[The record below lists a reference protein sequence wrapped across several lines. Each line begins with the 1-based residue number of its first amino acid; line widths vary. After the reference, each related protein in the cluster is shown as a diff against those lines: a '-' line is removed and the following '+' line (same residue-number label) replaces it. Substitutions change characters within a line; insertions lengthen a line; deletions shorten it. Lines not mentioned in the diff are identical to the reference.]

1 MGMGMSI
8 PLARVNI
15 RRLLTG
21 LGLLVVLLLAAAFV
35 LGLLS
40 LKRASEIFSEDF
52 QQQQLILAK
61 TTARQI
67 EDGLEFLRWELK
79 ILDYSPAIQYLEKVA
94 WANRMQ
100 VSFNDLSKLGVTAI
114 ERIEIAGANG
124 GHTYILDAAG
134 PRVIDYKVNQSS
146 AEVAWAKD
154 PANRGRIRQ
163 GPVELESPGGHKAPF
178 FDLAMPVY
186 EQSVDES
193 HPKATG
199 IWGGVLLFKIDA
211 SQFIGHYCAGIRSGR
226 TGYCWVLNSDGVFL
240 YHPEREFIGEDAF
253 TARGRRNPLISF
265 TKINEIQ
272 KSKMLAGEE
281 GTSQYTSGW
290 NRGVI
295 GQMEKFVAYSHVK
308 VDPDGSR
315 IWPVAVVAPTAEVYG
330 TIHSLYIRQFLIQG
344 ILIFA
349 LILAA
354 CAVIYYELRWSV
366 ELQREVDRTTAD
378 LRRSRE
384 QYQSV
389 VENAR
394 DFIFLLDE
402 NGNFISANT
411 ATARA
416 FGFPAAGISG
426 KNLERFFAP
435 EDAKAMLVRVRDVV
449 ESRRSLEVKFQAH
462 IGDRVYSLSTH
473 FVPVFGEDGG
483 TVEWILVMAR
493 DITESQRM
501 EEQLFQTEKL
511 ASLGTLSAGVA
522 HEINN
527 PLAVILGF
535 TEILLDRV
543 PEGTQEYEIL
553 KTVERQGLNCK
564 RIVENL
570 MGFARHPSQP
580 EAFSD
585 LNHDLQT
592 VLLLVQNTLLTKKID
607 LELNLASDLPQ
618 VRGGAGE
625 LQQVF
630 LNLITNAV
638 AAMPE
643 GGTLTVASRRN
654 ARENLVEAIIADTG
668 IGIPKENADRIF
680 DPFFTTKKV
689 GEGTGLGLFVS
700 YAIVEK
706 LGGHIRFETKTAE
719 EDATASGTTFFVTL
733 QPEFPETT

>member
-1 MGMGMSI
+1 MGKGM
-8 PLARVNI
+8 PLARINI
-15 RRLLTG
+15 RQLLTG

-40 LKRASEIFSEDF
+40 LKRTSEIVSEDF

-61 TTARQI
+61 TTARQM
-67 EDGLEFLRWELK
+67 EDGLEFLRGELR

-114 ERIEIAGANG
+114 ERIDMAGANG
-124 GHTYILDAAG
+124 GHTYILDAGG
-134 PRVIDYKVNQSS
+134 PRVLDHEANQYA

-154 PANRGRIRQ
+154 PANRGHLRQ
-163 GPVELESPGGHKAPF
+163 GPVALESRGGQKTPF
-178 FDLAMPVY
+178 FELAMPVY

-193 HPKATG
+193 HPQATG
-199 IWGGVLLFKIDA
+199 IWSGVLLFRIDA
-211 SQFIGHYCAGIRSGR
+211 SQFTGHYCAGIRSGH

-240 YHPEREFIGEDAF
+240 YHPERQFVGEDAF

-265 TKINEIQ
+265 TKINELQ
-272 KSKMLAGEE
+272 KSKMLAGAE
-281 GTSQYTSGW
+281 GTSRYTSGW
-290 NRGVI
+290 NRGVL
-295 GQMEKFVAYSHVK
+295 GPMEKFVAYSHVK
-308 VDPDGSR
+308 VNPDGSR
-315 IWPVAVVAPTAEVYG
+315 IWPVAVVAPTSEVYG

-354 CAVIYYELRWSV
+354 CAVIYYGLRWSV

-384 QYQSV
+384 QYKSV
-389 VENAR
+389 VENAL

-402 NGNFISANT
+402 NGNFVSANT
-411 ATARA
+411 AAARA
-416 FGFPAAGISG
+416 LGIPAAEIPG

-435 EDAKAMLVRVRDVV
+435 EDAQAILKRVREVMD
-449 ESRRSLEVKFQAH
+449 SRAGIEVKFQAH
-462 IGDRVYSLSTH
+462 IGERLYSLSTH

-483 TVEWILVMAR
+483 TVERILVMSR

-535 TEILLDRV
+535 AEILLDRF
-543 PEGTQEYEIL
+543 PEGTQEHTIL
-553 KTVERQGLNCK
+553 ETVERQGLNCK

-580 EAFSD
+580 EEFSD

-592 VLLLVQNTLLTKKID
+592 VLLLVQNTLLTKQIE
-607 LELNLASDLPQ
+607 LELDLAADLPQ
-618 VRGGAGE
+618 VKGGAGE

-630 LNLITNAV
+630 LNLITNAA

-643 GGTLTVASRRN
+643 GGQLTVASRQH
-654 ARENLVEAIIADTG
+654 ASGNLVEAIIADTG
-668 IGIPKENADRIF
+668 TGIPKENADRIF

-700 YAIVEK
+700 YTIVEK

-733 QPEFPETT
+733 QPVFPETA

>member
-1 MGMGMSI
+1 
-8 PLARVNI
+8 VN
-15 RRLLTG
+15 
-21 LGLLVVLLLAAAFV
+21 
-35 LGLLS
+35 
-40 LKRASEIFSEDF
+40 
-52 QQQQLILAK
+52 
-61 TTARQI
+61 
-67 EDGLEFLRWELK
+67 
-79 ILDYSPAIQYLEKVA
+79 
-94 WANRMQ
+94 
-100 VSFNDLSKLGVTAI
+100 
-114 ERIEIAGANG
+114 
-124 GHTYILDAAG
+124 
-134 PRVIDYKVNQSS
+134 
-146 AEVAWAKD
+146 
-154 PANRGRIRQ
+154 
-163 GPVELESPGGHKAPF
+163 
-178 FDLAMPVY
+178 
-186 EQSVDES
+186 
-193 HPKATG
+193 
-199 IWGGVLLFKIDA
+199 
-211 SQFIGHYCAGIRSGR
+211 
-226 TGYCWVLNSDGVFL
+226 
-240 YHPEREFIGEDAF
+240 
-253 TARGRRNPLISF
+253 
-265 TKINEIQ
+265 
-272 KSKMLAGEE
+272 
-281 GTSQYTSGW
+281 
-290 NRGVI
+290 
-295 GQMEKFVAYSHVK
+295 
-308 VDPDGSR
+308 PDGSR

-366 ELQREVDRTTAD
+366 ELQREADRTTAD

-384 QYQSV
+384 QYQLV

-402 NGNFISANT
+402 NGNFVSANT

-416 FGFPAAGISG
+416 FGIPAVGISG

-435 EDAKAMLVRVRDVV
+435 EDAKAMLMRVRDVV
-449 ESRRSLEVKFQAH
+449 DSRKSLEVKFQAH

-483 TVEWILVMAR
+483 TVEWILVMSR
-493 DITESQRM
+493 DITESQKM

-511 ASLGTLSAGVA
+511 ASLGTLSTGVA

-570 MGFARHPSQP
+570 MGFARQPSQP

-618 VRGGAGE
+618 VKGGAGE

-654 ARENLVEAIIADTG
+654 SSENLVEAIIADTG
-668 IGIPKENADRIF
+668 MGIPKENADRIF

-700 YAIVEK
+700 YAIVDK

-719 EDATASGTTFFVTL
+719 VDSTASGTTFFVTL